1 MKYLCVFS
9 SESYSASRLQVFL
22 PFKSTG
28 IFKTLMVLDKF
39 FESILL
45 LFKAVGEF
53 GLFILH

>member
-1 MKYLCVFS
+1 MCFLFRKLLCLKASGVS
-9 SESYSASRLQVFL
+9 SVQVNRYFQN
-22 PFKSTG
+22 FNG
-28 IFKTLMVLDKF
+28 FRYY